1 MSTQSDLVSAIRS
14 MAAGTAVDWSALDGA
29 PADASVAAVLDQL
42 KVIAKIADV
51 HGTSGTSVPRPEPA
65 STDQGVQS
73 WGPLTLLERI
83 GEGSYGV
90 VYRAWDS
97 RLDRDVALKLLRP
110 GRTTGDGDSVTIKE
124 GRLLARVRHPNVVT
138 VHGADCVDGRIGIWM
153 EFVSGRTLEEIVR
166 TGGPLPPDEV
176 ARIGIEVARGL
187 SAVHRAGIVHR
198 DVKAQNVMVQADGRV
213 VLMDFGSG
221 HELGEGEK
229 SAAGTPLY
237 VAPEVLAGSPATA
250 RSDIYSLGVLLY
262 YAVTGS
268 YPRAGSTVAE
278 LKQQPSGTTVSMR
291 GSHPQL
297 PKRFTKIV
305 ERALAPESIRFRVV
319 DEVERALIGT
329 QKHWRQAP
337 LAIAAA
343 VVAVVTAGAL
353 LRSRNGPAPR
363 FVEAPR
369 HQWVIVTPLENHTGD
384 PQLNNLVESAFSREL
399 GNGTGASSIPE
410 QRVAGTLSLMRR
422 PSATRLEPA
431 IAREIALR
439 DGDVDAVIT
448 PRLDKVGG
456 RIIVSAEAVSPND
469 GNTLLSFVEP
479 GVPISQLD
487 ATVRSE
493 VAHLRKSL
501 ADRASSITPHQP
513 KLRRVTSPSLVA
525 VQEYSQAAG
534 LLPDFVPG
542 FGAKWDNAGAQ
553 RHLEIALREDPDFA
567 SAHILMAH
575 VISNQIQKCETC
587 NQQVRDVQFHAE
599 RSMQLAATVTSVERN
614 FILGSGHMFR
624 AQAAVA
630 PAERES
636 EESQAIAGW
645 EAVVREQ
652 PDFPWALNNIIVEYR
667 GLRHPEKI
675 AAHLAALADA
685 RPDSFLVN
693 VQAALAGH
701 NVQDEA
707 LTDRYAGRSERL
719 MTTDQEHAYP
729 GQAAQLK
736 LLMLETAWL
745 HDDPREMLRRLN
757 VLTDQ
762 VEGEPAQAQQIVT
775 MSGFMAALT
784 LGRLHDAEVRVA
796 QFPDKISHDVSF
808 GRLLMQHR
816 DAAAMHAFLEPRV
829 GSPVALNIGIWWAEN
844 GFLDEARRVARL
856 ERDLARI
863 PAQKVYVLQFEES
876 IAVNEHR
883 PEDAVR
889 VAHQILPQLAYGN
902 MHLMTAMTTA
912 NALVELGRLTDAI
925 ALLEESTA
933 HRSAEADVAGYRWMN
948 ARAQLA
954 SVYHRVG
961 REAEARAVED
971 HLLRLLVVADA
982 DHPLLLELKARAAA
996 RKH

>member
-1 MSTQSDLVSAIRS
+1 

-51 HGTSGTSVPRPEPA
+51 HGTSGTSSSGPEPDSA
-65 STDQGVQS
+65 DQGVQS

-110 GRTTGDGDSVTIKE
+110 GRTPGDGDSVTIKE
-124 GRLLARVRHPNVVT
+124 GRLLARVHHPNVVI

-166 TGGPLPPDEV
+166 TSGPLPPDEV

-198 DVKAQNVMVQADGRV
+198 DVKAQNVMVQGDGRV

-221 HELGEGEK
+221 HEFDDAER

-237 VAPEVLAGSPATA
+237 VAPEVLTGGPATA

-278 LKQQPSGTTVSMR
+278 LKQQPGATAVSMR

-319 DEVERALIGT
+319 GEVERALVGK
-329 QKHWRQAP
+329 QKRWRQAP
-337 LAIAAA
+337 LAVVAA

-353 LRSRNGPAPR
+353 LRSRNAPAPR
-363 FVEAPR
+363 FAEAPR
-369 HQWVIVTPLENHTGD
+369 RQWVIVTPLENHTGD
-384 PQLNNLVESAFSREL
+384 PQLNNMVEAAFSGEFE
-399 GNGTGASSIPE
+399 NGTGAALISE
-410 QRVAGTLSLMRR
+410 QRVAETLALMHR
-422 PSATRLEPA
+422 PSTTLLEPA

-448 PRLDKVGG
+448 GRLDKVGG

-469 GNTLLSFVEP
+469 GKRLLSVVEP
-479 GVPISQLD
+479 GVPVSELD
-487 ATVRSE
+487 ETVQRE
-493 VAHLRKSL
+493 VAHIRKAL
-501 ADRASSITPHQP
+501 ADRAGAIAPHQP
-513 KLRRVTSPSLVA
+513 RLRRVTSPSLVA

-542 FGAKWDNAGAQ
+542 FGANWDNAGAQ

-567 SAHILMAH
+567 SAHILLAH
-575 VISNQIQKCETC
+575 ALSNQIQNCETC
-587 NQQVRDVQFHAE
+587 SQQVHDVQFHAE
-599 RSMQLAATVTSVERN
+599 RAMQLAATVTSVERN
-614 FILGSGHMFR
+614 FILGSGHSFR
-624 AQAAVA
+624 AKAAVI
-630 PAERES
+630 PAERQS
-636 EESQAIAGW
+636 EESQAIAAWG
-645 EAVVREQ
+645 AVVREQ
-652 PDFPWALNNIIVEYR
+652 PNFPWALNNIIGTYR
-667 GLRHPEKI
+667 RSGDPERL
-675 AAHLAALADA
+675 AAYLAALADA
-685 RPDSFLVN
+685 QPDSFLVN
-693 VQAALAGH
+693 VQAALAAH
-701 NVQDEA
+701 DVQDEG
-707 LTDRYAGRSERL
+707 LTDRYAARSERL
-719 MTTDQEHAYP
+719 MTTDQEHAHP

-745 HDDPREMLRRLN
+745 HDDPREMLQRLN
-757 VLTDQ
+757 TLIDQ
-762 VEGEPAQAQQIVT
+762 AEREPAQAQVVI
-775 MSGFMAALT
+775 MAGFQASLT

-796 QFPDKISHDVSF
+796 QFPDAVSHDVSF
-808 GRLLMQHR
+808 GRLLMQRR
-816 DAAAMHAFLEPRV
+816 DTSGMRAFLEPRV
-829 GSPVALNIGIWWAEN
+829 GSPIALNIGIWWAEN

-876 IAVNEHR
+876 IAVHEHR
-883 PEDAVR
+883 PEDAIR
-889 VAHQILPQLAYGN
+889 LAHQVLPQIKYGN
-902 MHLMTAMTTA
+902 SHLMTAMMTA
-912 NALVELGRLTDAI
+912 DALVELGRLTDAI
-925 ALLEESTA
+925 EMLEESTA
-933 HRSAEADVAGYRWMN
+933 HRSAEADIAGFRWMN

-954 SVYHRVG
+954 RLYHGVG

-971 HLLRLLVVADA
+971 HLLKLLAVADP
-982 DHPLLLELKARAAA
+982 DYPLLLELKARVAA
-996 RKH
+996 RSH